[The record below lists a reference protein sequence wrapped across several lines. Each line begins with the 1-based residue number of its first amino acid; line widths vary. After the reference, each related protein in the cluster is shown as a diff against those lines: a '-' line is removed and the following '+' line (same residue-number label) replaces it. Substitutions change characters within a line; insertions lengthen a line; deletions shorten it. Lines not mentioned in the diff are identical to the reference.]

1 MKNYKVIY
9 PFLIML
15 ASSLSGHAFAADCN
29 AEKLSEVYGCNAC
42 HSVLPQKVD
51 KSKRLPI
58 GPSFLEIAQL
68 FHREKTATSY
78 QDLARIIKHGSS
90 PYRSKFRGKISGLAM
105 PPNDDTISDLD
116 INRLL
121 VWILSLE
128 AK

>member
-1 MKNYKVIY
+1 MKNYKLICS
-9 PFLIML
+9 FIIML
-15 ASSLSGHAFAADCN
+15 VSTLSVNVFAADYN

-51 KSKRLPI
+51 KAKRLPI
-58 GPSFLEIAQL
+58 GPSFLEISQL
-68 FHREKTATSY
+68 FHSEKKENSY

-90 PYRSKFRGKISGLAM
+90 PYRSKFRGQISGLAM

-116 INRLL
+116 IHRLL

-128 AK
+128 K